1 MIDQLSYRLVDVFSK
16 KPLSGNGL
24 AVFANCHELSS
35 EIMQK
40 ISQEM
45 RQYESIFLFP
55 TEETHRFKARI
66 FTMEEELDFA
76 GHPILGAACVLHELI
91 KGSKQPWT
99 FELREKNVSVTTLKK
114 EKSYF
119 AAMEQGE
126 PSFGPLLELHEA
138 SHLLK
143 AFNLSEKDLHETLPL
158 QVVSTGL
165 AYLIVPVR
173 CGLEKVKIVT
183 SELGRMLAD
192 IGAKFAYI
200 LQVPQLE
207 GRTWDNEGRVEDI
220 ATGSAAG
227 PVGAYLVRH
236 GLKQP
241 DQEIILHQGRFVSRP
256 SEIFIKVAA
265 ESGRIHS
272 VEVSGEVCMVAR
284 GIFDHFE
291 YSDIL

>member
-24 AVFANCHELSS
+24 AVFVNCQGLNA

-40 ISQEM
+40 IAQEM

-55 TEETHRFKARI
+55 TEEAHRFKARI

-76 GHPILGAACVLHELI
+76 GHPILGAACVLHELV
-91 KGSKQPWT
+91 KGPEQSWT
-99 FELREKNVSVTTLKK
+99 FELQEKNVSVTTLKK
-114 EKSYF
+114 ETSYF

-126 PSFGPLLELHEA
+126 PSFGPPFERHGI

-143 AFNLSEKDLHETLPL
+143 AFNLSEKDLLETLPL

-165 AYLIVPVR
+165 PYLIVPVR

-183 SELGRMLAD
+183 SELGRMLAE

-200 LQVPQLE
+200 LQVSQLE
-207 GRTWDNEGRVEDI
+207 GRTWDNEGRVEDV

-236 GLKQP
+236 GVKQAN
-241 DQEIILHQGRFVSRP
+241 QEIILHQGRFVGRP

-265 ESGRIHS
+265 ESARIHS
-272 VEVSGEVCMVAR
+272 VNVSGGVCMVAR
-284 GIFDHFE
+284 GAFDHFE